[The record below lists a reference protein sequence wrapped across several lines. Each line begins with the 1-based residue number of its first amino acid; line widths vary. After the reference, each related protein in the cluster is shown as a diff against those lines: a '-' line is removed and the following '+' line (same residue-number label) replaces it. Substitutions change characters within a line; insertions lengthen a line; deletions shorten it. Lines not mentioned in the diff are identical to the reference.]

1 MAHPPQQNVPDLDAP
16 GPAHTV
22 VYPGDNKTRNY
33 PIIVQI
39 QAPQYT
45 HITDIPIDC
54 SGANCSISIAADGKS
69 ATVTITANTPMT
81 SSRPFNVS
89 VAADANAPLAG
100 GQYSGSFTYDS
111 DTTPLTVNIT
121 PGAPG
126 NLQIATSNA
135 PSNGGVR
142 IQSVPPTSSGASA
155 GLQPNDVITAI
166 DGLPTPNIGTYYQVM
181 NNYRVGATVP
191 FTVQRGGQTITVQVT
206 LEP

>member
-89 VAADANAPLAG
+89 VAQTPTHLSPAASTAAP
-100 GQYSGSFTYDS
+100 SP
-111 DTTPLTVNIT
+111 TTPT
-121 PGAPG
+121 PRP
-126 NLQIATSNA
+126 
-135 PSNGGVR
+135 
-142 IQSVPPTSSGASA
+142 
-155 GLQPNDVITAI
+155 
-166 DGLPTPNIGTYYQVM
+166 
-181 NNYRVGATVP
+181 
-191 FTVQRGGQTITVQVT
+191 
-206 LEP
+206 